1 MMGRVIN
8 PANASAQRKQ
18 LLRAAA
24 IANNE
29 LLRAVKL
36 DGRTRDI
43 AAFICLTLITVSQS
57 VSQTALAWE
66 KRDYW
71 VKADQFSREW
81 QWVETTS
88 SRLLRAIY
96 AVQFDQIIEISKE
109 LQERLSTVRL
119 PVRNTLGAPWVG
131 AWDRLQK
138 EFKP

>member
-1 MMGRVIN
+1 MGRVIN

-119 PVRNTLGAPWVG
+119 PVRNTLGSQWVG